1 MPKKSRIPWKGAR
14 GVDAV
19 VEDWLESR
27 VVKPCF
33 TADETVPGRDPKTA
47 PLPPGLPSQL
57 AFALRGRGVS
67 ELYEHQARAFTAARD
82 PRTRALVVA
91 TPTASGK
98 SYCFHLP
105 VLSRMIENRD
115 ARALY
120 LYPTKALARDQEA
133 GLREIMRASG
143 LEAGA
148 VVYDGDTPGDAR
160 RAARER
166 TGIVLTNPD
175 MLHAGILPHHTAWAR
190 TFQNLAYVVVDE
202 LHTYKGVFGS
212 HVANVLRR
220 LMRVAK
226 FHGSNPV
233 LIGAT
238 ATIGNPREHAARIFG
253 IPDGAPEH
261 ELVAIT
267 ENGAPQGERR
277 VFMFN
282 PPVVNAE
289 LGIRASYVKQ
299 AVMLATDLVRAHVP
313 TIVFGQSR
321 NNVEVMLRYLRD
333 KVAPD
338 IDASRVMGYRGG
350 YLPEQRR
357 EIERKLRAGEVLC
370 VVATNALE
378 LGIDIGGL
386 DAVICA
392 GYPGSVAATWQRFGR
407 AGRRGERSICVL
419 VTSSAPLDQ
428 YLARE
433 PEYLLGAPVEEA
445 RIDADNPEIVIQH
458 LKCGAFELP
467 FRRGEQYGTLDKDET
482 SAALEFL
489 VAHKVLHE
497 SNDTFHWAADAYPA
511 NNVSLRSIGWDNVVI
526 IDAEH
531 DKTIAEIDWRGAH
544 TMVHE
549 QAIYQHDGECWQV
562 EKFDYENHKAFVR
575 KVKPDYWT
583 DAMTY
588 TTVSVL
594 EEFGTGNLPN
604 DRAVAIEPPHPD
616 PWPTGWGEVSVVE
629 KVVGYKKIKF
639 YTHENAGYGDV
650 RLPEMQM
657 HTTSFWLT
665 VPESVCMQ
673 IPQGRAAAI
682 DGLRGAGIALETVAT
697 LALMCDPRD
706 LGCTLGDTALDGDGD
721 ERAGGH
727 GDAARKIDWSTAS
740 ESGDAP
746 PIVPRKV
753 RGGPAPGYSPTL
765 LLYEHTPGGIGLAER
780 IFEQR
785 EVLIARALRL
795 VEGCP
800 CDFGCPACVG
810 PNAGLDIPAL
820 GQLAAELAGGAGGVR
835 DESDAPESG
844 VSLLAASL
852 AASDE
857 ARRKARPKAA
867 TGRKAIAID
876 ILRRAARGG

>member
-1 MPKKSRIPWKGAR
+1 MSKRGSKSVAAPWESAR

-19 VEDWLESR
+19 LDGWLASR
-27 VVKPCF
+27 IVRPCVM
-33 TADETVPGRDPKTA
+33 ADETVPGKTA
-47 PLPPGLPSQL
+47 SMAPFPSGLPTQL
-57 AFALRGRGVS
+57 AFALRGRGVD
-67 ELYEHQARAFTAARD
+67 ELYEHQARAFTAIKDGARGV
-82 PRTRALVVA
+82 VVA

-105 VLSRMIENRD
+105 VLATQIEDPD
-115 ARALY
+115 ARAIY
-120 LYPTKALARDQEA
+120 VYPTKALARDQESSLRELMRSA
-133 GLREIMRASG
+133 GLNR
-143 LEAGA
+143 GA

-160 RAARER
+160 RAAREQS
-166 TGIVLTNPD
+166 GIVLTNPD

-190 TFQNLAYVVVDE
+190 TFQNLRYVVIDE

-212 HVANVLRR
+212 HVANVIRR
-220 LMRVAK
+220 LMRVAR
-226 FHGSNPV
+226 FHGSEPV
-233 LIGAT
+233 LVGAT
-238 ATIGNPREHAARIFG
+238 ATIGNPREHAARMFSL
-253 IPDGAPEH
+253 DEAS
-261 ELVAIT
+261 LAAIT
-267 ENGAPQGERR
+267 ESGAPQGERR
-277 VFMFN
+277 VFLYN

-299 AVMLATDLVRAHVP
+299 AVMLATDLVKARVP

-338 IDASRVMGYRGG
+338 VDASKVMGYRGG

-357 EIERKLRAGEVLC
+357 EIERKLREGETLC

-378 LGIDIGGL
+378 LGIDIGAL
-386 DAVICA
+386 DAVVCA

-407 AGRRGERSICVL
+407 AGRRKGRSICVL

-428 YLARE
+428 YLARD
-433 PEYLLGAPVEEA
+433 PSYLLGAPVEEA
-445 RIDADNPEIVIQH
+445 RVDPDNPEILIQH
-458 LKCGAFELP
+458 LKCAAFELP
-467 FRRGEQYGTLDKDET
+467 FKRGEKFGTLDEEST
-482 SAALEFL
+482 GSALEFL
-489 VAHKVLHE
+489 EQHKVVHE
-497 SNDTFHWAADAYPA
+497 NSGTFHWAADAYPA

-531 DKTIAEIDWRGAH
+531 DKTLAEIDWRGAH

-588 TTVSVL
+588 TTVNVL
-594 EEFGTGNLPN
+594 EEFGAGALPTS
-604 DRAVAIEPPHPD
+604 
-616 PWPTGWGEVSVVE
+616 WPSGWGEVSVVE

-657 HTTSFWLT
+657 HTTAFWLT
-665 VPESVCMQ
+665 VPEEVCQEM
-673 IPQGRAAAI
+673 PEGRAAAI
-682 DGLRGAGIALETVAT
+682 DGLRGVGVALETVAT

-706 LGCTLGDTALDGDGD
+706 LGTTLGDTSLDPGAMATDD
-721 ERAGGH
+721 E
-727 GDAARKIDWSTAS
+727 
-740 ESGDAP
+740 DAP
-746 PIVPRKV
+746 VPIPRRV

-765 LLYEHTPGGIGLAER
+765 FLYEHTPGGIGLSER
-780 IFEQR
+780 IFAQR
-785 EVLIARALRL
+785 DLLLARALRL

-800 CDFGCPACVG
+800 CASGCPGCVG
-810 PNAGLDIPAL
+810 PAIETTAL
-820 GQLAAELAGGAGGVR
+820 PGGVPP
-835 DESDAPESG
+835 SAPQR
-844 VSLLAASL
+844 
-852 AASDE
+852 
-857 ARRKARPKAA
+857 ARTSPV
-867 TGRKAIAID
+867 TGRKAVAME
-876 ILRRAARGG
+876 LMRRALGGVRALAAG

>member
-1 MPKKSRIPWKGAR
+1 ML
-14 GVDAV
+14 
-19 VEDWLESR
+19 ED
-27 VVKPCF
+27 
-33 TADETVPGRDPKTA
+33 
-47 PLPPGLPSQL
+47 
-57 AFALRGRGVS
+57 
-67 ELYEHQARAFTAARD
+67 
-82 PRTRALVVA
+82 
-91 TPTASGK
+91 
-98 SYCFHLP
+98 
-105 VLSRMIENRD
+105 RD

-133 GLREIMRASG
+133 GLRELMRASG
-143 LEAGA
+143 LESGA

-190 TFQNLAYVVVDE
+190 TFQNLRYVVVDE

-226 FHGSNPV
+226 FHGSTPL

-253 IPDGAPEH
+253 IGSDAPEH

-299 AVMLATDLVRAHVP
+299 AVMLATDLVRAQVP

-338 IDASRVMGYRGG
+338 IDASRIMGYRGG

-370 VVATNALE
+370 VIATNALE

-386 DAVICA
+386 DAVVCA

-428 YLARE
+428 YLARA
-433 PEYLLGAPVEEA
+433 PEYLLGAAVEEA
-445 RIDADNPEIVIQH
+445 RIDADNPEILIQH

-467 FRRGEQYGTLDKDET
+467 FRRGEQYGTLDADDT
-482 SAALEFL
+482 SSALEFL

-497 SNDTFHWAADAYPA
+497 TSGTFHWAADAYPA

-588 TTVSVL
+588 TTVSVM
-594 EEFGTGNLPN
+594 EEFGTGHLPN
-604 DRAVAIEPPHPD
+604 ERAVIDPPSD
-616 PWPTGWGEVSVVE
+616 DAWPTGWGEVSVVE

-665 VPESVCMQ
+665 VPESVCQQ

-682 DGLRGAGIALETVAT
+682 DGLRGAGIALETVST

-706 LGCTLGDTALDGDGD
+706 LGCTLGDTALD
-721 ERAGGH
+721 E
-727 GDAARKIDWSTAS
+727 DAAPTETGSDL
-740 ESGDAP
+740 P
-746 PIVPRKV
+746 PALPPVPRKM
-753 RGGPAPGYSPTL
+753 RGGPQPGYSPTL
-765 LLYEHTPGGIGLAER
+765 FLYEHTPGGIGLAER

-785 EVLIARALRL
+785 EVLLARALRL
-795 VEGCP
+795 VESCP

-810 PNAGLDIPAL
+810 PNAGLDTPPPGPQPAQRSPAP
-820 GQLAAELAGGAGGVR
+820 GRAANDELPNV
-835 DESDAPESG
+835 PQ
-844 VSLLAASL
+844 
-852 AASDE
+852 
-857 ARRKARPKAA
+857 
-867 TGRKAIAID
+867 GRKRIAID
-876 ILRRAARGG
+876 ILRRATRAG

>member
-1 MPKKSRIPWKGAR
+1 MHERSKKSRIPWKGAR

-19 VEDWLESR
+19 VEDWLDSR
-27 VVKPCF
+27 IVKPCL
-33 TADETVPGRDPKTA
+33 TADETVPGRESKTA
-47 PLPPGLPSQL
+47 PLPPGLPTQL

-67 ELYEHQARAFTAARD
+67 ELYDHQARAFIAARD

-105 VLSRMIENRD
+105 VLAGMLEDRD

-133 GLREIMRASG
+133 GLREIMRAAG
-143 LEAGA
+143 LESGA

-160 RAARER
+160 RAAREK

-190 TFQNLAYVVVDE
+190 TFQNLKYVVVDE

-253 IPDGAPEH
+253 IDPADEDA
-261 ELVAIT
+261 LTAIT

-333 KVAPD
+333 KVSPE

-357 EIERKLRAGEVLC
+357 EIERKLREGEVLC

-445 RIDADNPEIVIQH
+445 RIDPDNPEILIQH

-467 FRRGEQYGTLDKDET
+467 FRRGESYGTLDAGET
-482 SAALEFL
+482 AAALEFL

-497 SNDTFHWAADAYPA
+497 TNDTFHWAADAYPA

-544 TMVHE
+544 TMLHE

-562 EKFDYENHKAFVR
+562 EKFDYDNHKAFVR

-594 EEFGTGNLPN
+594 EEFGTGHLPN
-604 DRAVAIEPPHPD
+604 DRAVIDPPSTCAGD
-616 PWPTGWGEVSVVE
+616 AWPTGWGEVSVVE

-682 DGLRGAGIALETVAT
+682 DGLRGAGIALETVST

-706 LGCTLGDTALDGDGD
+706 LGCTLGDTALDESDEDGEKKND
-721 ERAGGH
+721 
-727 GDAARKIDWSTAS
+727 
-740 ESGDAP
+740 P
-746 PIVPRKV
+746 VPRKV

-765 LLYEHTPGGIGLAER
+765 FLYEHTPGGIGLAER

-785 EVLIARALRL
+785 EVLLARALRL

-800 CDFGCPACVG
+800 CEFGCPACVG
-810 PNAGLDIPAL
+810 PNA
-820 GQLAAELAGGAGGVR
+820 
-835 DESDAPESG
+835 DASSPTLTGEPP
-844 VSLLAASL
+844 SL
-852 AASDE
+852 AAND
-857 ARRKARPKAA
+857 APRRPVRPKAS
-867 TGRKAIAID
+867 GRKAIAID
-876 ILRRAARGG
+876 ILRRATRAG

>member
-1 MPKKSRIPWKGAR
+1 MSKKSRIPWKTAR

-27 VVKPCF
+27 IVKPCL
-33 TADETVPGRDPKTA
+33 TADETVPGREAKTA

-105 VLSRMIENRD
+105 VLSRMLENRD

-133 GLREIMRASG
+133 GLREIMRAAG

-253 IPDGAPEH
+253 IDLTREGADEN
-261 ELVAIT
+261 ELVSIT

-338 IDASRVMGYRGG
+338 IDASRIMGYRGG

-467 FRRGEQYGTLDKDET
+467 FRRGERYGTLDASET

-594 EEFGTGNLPN
+594 EEFGTGPA
-604 DRAVAIEPPHPD
+604 AVIDPPHPD

-706 LGCTLGDTALDGDGD
+706 LGCTLGDTALDESGNGDGVD
-721 ERAGGH
+721 
-727 GDAARKIDWSTAS
+727 GDAARQMDWGAS
-740 ESGDAP
+740 SSSSDAP
-746 PIVPRKV
+746 PVVPRKV

-765 LLYEHTPGGIGLAER
+765 FLYEHTPGGIGLAER

-810 PNAGLDIPAL
+810 PNAGLDVPPAIQA
-820 GQLAAELAGGAGGVR
+820 QLLDQGSQA
-835 DESDAPESG
+835 APESG
-844 VSLLAASL
+844 VSLAAID
-852 AASDE
+852 ANDDT
-857 ARRKARPKAA
+857 RRSGRRDRPRPA

>member
-1 MPKKSRIPWKGAR
+1 MSKRRSKGVAAPWESAR
-14 GVDAV
+14 GVEAV
-19 VEDWLESR
+19 LDGWLESKIVR
-27 VVKPCF
+27 PCVM
-33 TADETVPGRDPKTA
+33 ADETVPGKTPRMA
-47 PLPPGLPSQL
+47 PFPRTLPTQL
-57 AFALRGRGVS
+57 AFALRGRGVE
-67 ELYEHQARAFTAARD
+67 ELYEHQARAFEAIEGGARGI
-82 PRTRALVVA
+82 VVA

-105 VLSRMIENRD
+105 VLATQIRDPD
-115 ARALY
+115 ARAIY
-120 LYPTKALARDQEA
+120 VYPTKALARDQESSLRELMRSA
-133 GLREIMRASG
+133 GLER
-143 LEAGA
+143 GA

-166 TGIVLTNPD
+166 SGIVLTNPD

-190 TFQNLAYVVVDE
+190 TFQNLRYVVIDE

-212 HVANVLRR
+212 HVANVIRR

-226 FHGSNPV
+226 FHGSEPV
-233 LIGAT
+233 LVGAT
-238 ATIGNPREHAARIFG
+238 ATIGNPREHAARMFSL
-253 IPDGAPEH
+253 DET
-261 ELVAIT
+261 ELAAIT
-267 ENGAPQGERR
+267 ESGAPQGERR
-277 VFMFN
+277 VFLYN

-299 AVMLATDLVRAHVP
+299 AVMLATDLVKARVP

-333 KVAPD
+333 KVAPEV
-338 IDASRVMGYRGG
+338 DASKVMGYRGG

-357 EIERKLRAGEVLC
+357 EIERKLREGEILC

-378 LGIDIGGL
+378 LGIDIGAL
-386 DAVICA
+386 DAVVCA

-407 AGRRGERSICVL
+407 AGRRKGRSICVL

-433 PEYLLGAPVEEA
+433 PSYLLGAPVEEA
-445 RIDADNPEIVIQH
+445 RVDPDNPEILVQH
-458 LKCGAFELP
+458 VKCAAFELP
-467 FRRGEQYGTLDKDET
+467 FKRGEKFGSLDEAST
-482 SAALEFL
+482 GAALEFL
-489 VAHKVLHE
+489 QQHSVVHE
-497 SNDTFHWAADAYPA
+497 NAGTFHWAADAYPA

-531 DKTIAEIDWRGAH
+531 DKTLAEIDWRGAH

-588 TTVSVL
+588 TTVNVI
-594 EEFGTGNLPN
+594 EEFGAGVVVPLADATREGT
-604 DRAVAIEPPHPD
+604 PHEGAAPES
-616 PWPTGWGEVSVVE
+616 WPAGWGEVSVVE

-657 HTTSFWLT
+657 HTTAVWLT
-665 VPESVCMQ
+665 VPEEVCQQM
-673 IPQGRAAAI
+673 PEGRAAAI
-682 DGLRGAGIALETVAT
+682 DGLRGVGVALETVAT

-706 LGCTLGDTALDGDGD
+706 LGTTLGDTSLDPAAMLDD
-721 ERAGGH
+721 E
-727 GDAARKIDWSTAS
+727 
-740 ESGDAP
+740 DAP
-746 PIVPRKV
+746 VPIPRRV

-765 LLYEHTPGGIGLAER
+765 FLYEHTPGGIGLAER
-780 IFEQR
+780 IFVQR
-785 EVLIARALRL
+785 DLLLARALRL

-800 CDFGCPACVG
+800 CVSGCPGCVG
-810 PNAGLDIPAL
+810 PAIEGTATATSAVPPVPPHRAM
-820 GQLAAELAGGAGGVR
+820 AKR
-835 DESDAPESG
+835 
-844 VSLLAASL
+844 AS
-852 AASDE
+852 
-857 ARRKARPKAA
+857 
-867 TGRKAIAID
+867 GRKAIAIE
-876 ILRRAARGG
+876 LMRRALGGIRAIAP

>member
-1 MPKKSRIPWKGAR
+1 MQDGRDRAKSPRGRAGSRIPWKVPR

-27 VVKPCF
+27 IVKPCL
-33 TADETVPGRDPKTA
+33 TADETLPPRASRTA
-47 PLPPGLPSQL
+47 PFPSGMPTPI
-57 AFALRGRGVS
+57 AFALRGRGVT
-67 ELYEHQARAFTAARD
+67 ELYAHQARAFLAARD
-82 PRTRALVVA
+82 PRTRAVVVA

-105 VLSRMIENRD
+105 VLAAMLEDRD

-133 GLREIMRASG
+133 GLRELMRASG
-143 LEAGA
+143 LETGA

-190 TFQNLAYVVVDE
+190 TFQNLRYVVVDE

-226 FHGSNPV
+226 FHGSSPI

-253 IPDGAPEH
+253 IGGKDGKDAPEH

-333 KVAPD
+333 KVSPEV
-338 IDASRVMGYRGG
+338 DASRIMGYRGG

-386 DAVICA
+386 DAVVCA

-407 AGRRGERSICVL
+407 AGRRGDRSICVL

-428 YLARE
+428 FLARE
-433 PEYLLGAPVEEA
+433 PEYLLGAAVEEA
-445 RIDADNPEIVIQH
+445 RIDPDNPEILIQH

-467 FRRGEQYGTLDKDET
+467 FRRGEQYGTLDATDT

-489 VAHKVLHE
+489 VQHKVLHE
-497 SNDTFHWAADAYPA
+497 TNGTFHWAADAYPA

-594 EEFGTGNLPN
+594 EEFGTGPA
-604 DRAVAIEPPHPD
+604 AVIDPPSAEA
-616 PWPTGWGEVSVVE
+616 WPTGWGEVSVVE

-657 HTTSFWLT
+657 HTTAFWLT
-665 VPESVCMQ
+665 LPEGVCQ
-673 IPQGRAAAI
+673 EIPQGRAAAI

-706 LGCTLGDTALDGDGD
+706 LGCTLGDTALDGEPADGATGND
-721 ERAGGH
+721 LPVSMTSMPA
-727 GDAARKIDWSTAS
+727 
-740 ESGDAP
+740 
-746 PIVPRKV
+746 VPRKM
-753 RGGPAPGYSPTL
+753 RGGPQPGYSPTL
-765 LLYEHTPGGIGLAER
+765 FLYEHTPGGIGLAER

-785 EVLIARALRL
+785 EVLLARALRL
-795 VEGCP
+795 VVGCP
-800 CDFGCPACVG
+800 CEFGCPACVG
-810 PNAGLDIPAL
+810 PNAGLDNPPPVVVEPAPSNP
-820 GQLAAELAGGAGGVR
+820 AG
-835 DESDAPESG
+835 
-844 VSLLAASL
+844 
-852 AASDE
+852 
-857 ARRKARPKAA
+857 RRNPA
-867 TGRKAIAID
+867 GRKKIAID
-876 ILRRAARGG
+876 ILERATRAG